1 MKTHPLQRIIAAA
14 AAFLA
19 LAVSAQGFPNRPLT
33 ITVPFAAGGPTDTIA
48 RIMAERMGKTL
59 GQPVVVENVAG
70 AGGTIG
76 VTKVM
81 RSPPDGYA
89 IIIGHVGTHVI
100 APAVQKITTDYLAEL
115 EPVAMIATNPQ
126 ILVTRNELPARD
138 LKAFIAHVKAN
149 PDKVSAGTGG
159 PGTPSHIS
167 GVAFGNEIKAP
178 LTIIHYKGSGP
189 ALQDVM
195 AGHID
200 VTFDQALNALPQVRA
215 GRVRALA
222 VTAKTRLASAP
233 DVPTTDE
240 AGLPGFY
247 MSIWHAFWVP
257 KGTPREVVAR
267 LNGAIRE
274 ALADPA
280 VRGRLAD
287 LGQEIPAA
295 DQQSPDALRTHH
307 KSEND
312 KWVPVIRNANI
323 SAQ

>member
-1 MKTHPLQRIIAAA
+1 MIRRTLRRLA
-14 AAFLA
+14 A
-19 LAVSAQGFPNRPLT
+19 LAFAACSFAALAQGFPSRPVT

-48 RIMAERMGKTL
+48 RIMAERL
-59 GQPVVVENVAG
+59 SRSLAQPVVVENVAG

-81 RSPPDGYA
+81 RAAPDGHS

-100 APAVQKITTDYLAEL
+100 APAVQKLTVDYLAEL

-126 ILVTRNELPARD
+126 ILVTRKELPVTD
-138 LKAFIAHVKAN
+138 LRSFIAHVKAN
-149 PDKVSAGTGG
+149 PEKVTAGTGG

-167 GVAFGNEIKAP
+167 GVAFGNEVKAP
-178 LTIIHYKGSGP
+178 LTIVHYKGSGP

-200 VTFDQALNALPQVRA
+200 ATFDQALNALPQVRA
-215 GRVRALA
+215 GRVKALA
-222 VTAKTRLASAP
+222 VTAKSRLASAP

-257 KGTPREVVAR
+257 KGTPREAISR

-274 ALADPA
+274 ALADPE
-280 VRGRLAD
+280 VRRKLAD
-287 LGQEIPAA
+287 LGQEIPEA
-295 DQQSPDALRTHH
+295 DQQAPEALRAHH
-307 KSEND
+307 RSENE